1 MKNKLFVRTEVSPL
15 ATKNISGIGS
25 YTKAL
30 AEALDKNPNVN
41 QEICY
46 LNFLNR
52 QPVTFLKISKTKVSK
67 NFFMPLRIYSKL
79 NVFGFG
85 WPLDLFKKRADLAIF
100 TNFVTWPTFN
110 AKIKATTIHD
120 LTYLHY
126 PETVEKK
133 NLEALKKIVPK
144 TIENADLILTVS
156 ETIKN
161 EIIKEFGVEP
171 SRIIVTYNTADAV
184 FKIKKNI
191 TDINNVKEKY
201 KIPYSK
207 YIFFMGNFEPRKN
220 MINLIKAYENLPKTI
235 KSEYGLVLAGG
246 KGWKSEMAQQEL
258 ELSIKRGNNIKHVG
272 YIESSDAPALYQGA
286 SVFVFPSI
294 YEGFGIPILEAMES
308 DVPVVT
314 SDIEVLRETAG
325 KAAMYFDPSDP
336 KSIAKSIESIL
347 TDQKL
352 TKNLIEKGKENLKRF
367 SWDNNIAELLA
378 KVKALIDKQ

>member
-1 MKNKLFVRTEVSPL
+1 MKNKLFIRTEVSPL
-15 ATKNISGIGS
+15 ATKNISGVGS

-30 AEALDKNPNVN
+30 AEALDKTPDVN

-67 NFFMPLRIYSKL
+67 NFFMPLRVYSKL
-79 NVFGFG
+79 NVYGLG

-126 PETVEKK
+126 PETVDKK

-144 TIENADLILTVS
+144 TIENADFVLTVS
-156 ETIKN
+156 ETVKK
-161 EIIKEFGVEP
+161 EIIKEYGIEP
-171 SRIIVTYNTADAV
+171 SRVIVTYNAADAV
-184 FKIKKNI
+184 FKIKKNMV
-191 TDINNVKEKY
+191 DIDNVKEKY

-207 YIFFMGNFEPRKN
+207 YIFFIGNFEPRKN
-220 MINLIKAYENLPKTI
+220 MIKLIKAYEALPNSI

-246 KGWKSEMAQQEL
+246 KGWNSEKTLKEL
-258 ELSIKRGNNIKHVG
+258 ELSIKSGNKIRHIG
-272 YIESSDAPALYQGA
+272 YVESSDAPALYQGA

-325 KAAMYFDPSDP
+325 KAALFFDPSDP
-336 KSIAKSIESIL
+336 RSIAKSIESIL
-347 TDQKL
+347 RDEKL
-352 TKNLIEKGKENLKRF
+352 AKSLIEKGRENLKRF
-367 SWDNNIAELLA
+367 SWDRNIAELVS